1 MTVKQIPDYD
11 LEEMIVVTAPGQ
23 LRALADPL
31 RGTLLDLL
39 LERAATVTEMSLAV
53 DRPKST
59 VAYHVNLL
67 VDAGLLRVVRTRRVR
82 AIEERYY
89 GRVARTIYIGALHR
103 DEDKQIVS
111 SINGLAQAAAEAA
124 PAHAIDDLRCS
135 LVHAR
140 IPREEVRNFWA
151 AVLELSRQFAQIPRA
166 GDQVYGFA
174 AGLYP
179 TDAPTLPDRADGP
192 ADLRP
197 PDLGGGAQLRLLG
210 LPDGAEPGG
219 QAVPAGRG
227 RRRSRGLLAQAG
239 QDPLQQLGVTRCGE
253 GVVVD
258 AHQVGAGQVLEQHA
272 GHAEGHRAV
281 RGELRDRLG
290 ADGGA
295 FVEPSRLGQQPR
307 RGALVVPID
316 GDQRVQVR
324 VSPGLGPPAGKHV
337 GPHPGVSDHCLL
349 LPSPGCSFVAGRRGA
364 AASAGARPSRPAAPS
379 GARPR
384 PGPRRR

>member
-39 LERAATVTEMSLAV
+39 LERAATVTEMALAV

-67 VDAGLLRVVRTRRVR
+67 VHAGLLRVVRTRRVR

-111 SINGLAQAAAEAA
+111 SINGLAQAAAEAE
-124 PAHAIDDLRCS
+124 PAHAADDLRCS

-192 ADLRP
+192 VDLRP
-197 PDLGGGAQLRLLG
+197 PDQSPP
-210 LPDGAEPGG
+210 PDG
-219 QAVPAGRG
+219 
-227 RRRSRGLLAQAG
+227 
-239 QDPLQQLGVTRCGE
+239 
-253 GVVVD
+253 
-258 AHQVGAGQVLEQHA
+258 
-272 GHAEGHRAV
+272 
-281 RGELRDRLG
+281 
-290 ADGGA
+290 
-295 FVEPSRLGQQPR
+295 
-307 RGALVVPID
+307 
-316 GDQRVQVR
+316 
-324 VSPGLGPPAGKHV
+324 
-337 GPHPGVSDHCLL
+337 
-349 LPSPGCSFVAGRRGA
+349 
-364 AASAGARPSRPAAPS
+364 SANR
-379 GARPR
+379 ARPR
-384 PGPRRR
+384 SGTSDSTVSTFSAAGPSSGRRPSAGGPSGTRL